1 MSLDKILQ
9 NVRFAQV
16 GFVVKDI
23 HQTAE
28 EYARLFGVEKPNVR
42 ICGDYSMMQTRI
54 YGAPAPDANSWLAFI
69 PLTPGVELELI
80 QPNEASSVW
89 RDAMEKYG
97 EGIHHLAF
105 KVQGADEVARQ
116 LVEEFDAVIEQQ
128 GTYSDG
134 SGQYIYLDCFKRL
147 KCRIELLESYKEKE
161 QKAD

>member
-1 MSLDKILQ
+1 MGLEKVLQ

-23 HQTAE
+23 HKTAE

-54 YGAPAPDANSWLAFI
+54 YGEPAPDANCWLAFI
-69 PLTPGVELELI
+69 PLTSGVELELI
-80 QPNEASSVW
+80 QPNEAPSVW
-89 RDAMEKYG
+89 RDVLDEYG
-97 EGIHHLAF
+97 EGIHHIAF
-105 KVQGADEVARQ
+105 KVQGADEVARE
-116 LVEEFDAVIEQQ
+116 LVEAFDAVIEQQ

-147 KCRIELLESYKEKE
+147 KCRIELLESYKESTGKTN
-161 QKAD
+161 